1 MPKFFNCK
9 GTNSLMYKGTIALN
23 IPVHTPIITLPISII
38 NPTLIKHTT
47 SPINAKRFVN
57 KKQFLNIIDKIPST

>member
-1 MPKFFNCK
+1 
-9 GTNSLMYKGTIALN
+9 MYKGTIALN